1 MLDLPNKEMEIT
13 AMRIQHSSHEA
24 FQGNAHCLQG
34 TFQLASGQSLTA
46 LHFIQKNLPGQYNID
61 AQQNPLPRESSLSL
75 RDTRKQDDQS
85 LMRIAPSQRISTVQH
100 PNQRTKQVHFKTPS
114 QQLPY
119 RNGLQNPPFLPLY
132 TGVQRESVA
141 FSFREQLRAIT

>member
-1 MLDLPNKEMEIT
+1 MAIT

-24 FQGNAHCLQG
+24 FKGKAHCLQG
-34 TFQLASGQSLTA
+34 TFQLAGRQSLTA
-46 LHFIQKNLPGQYNID
+46 LHFIQKNLPGQCNID

-75 RDTRKQDDQS
+75 RDTKKHDDQS
-85 LMRIAPSQRISTVQH
+85 LMHIAPSRRSSTVQH
-100 PNQRTKQVHFKTPS
+100 PNQLTKQDDFKTHS
-114 QQLPY
+114 QQLCY
-119 RNGLQNPPFLPLY
+119 RNPHFLPLY